1 MATRAEVLQVSRLR
15 MAIPTKHKF
24 WSLLALTC
32 MCVALA
38 ACEKSPPKS
47 ADMASGTASPANANI
62 EYVVGT
68 DAAYAPFSSMNEKKE
83 AVGFEIDLIKA
94 VAERAGIR
102 IKVENTPFDGIFNAL
117 AQGDRD
123 ILISSIT
130 ITDLRK
136 QTVDFTDPYF
146 EANQLIAVPLNSKV
160 EKFVDLKT
168 LKIGVQSATTGD
180 ETAQRLVG
188 KNNPNVKRFESMPLA
203 FQELDGGGV
212 DAVVGDNGV
221 VVNYVKNN
229 GAKTFKIISDPTF
242 PKEYY
247 GIAVKKGN
255 TFLLGKLNKG
265 LADIKKDGTANKI
278 YAKYF
283 SDKP

>member
-1 MATRAEVLQVSRLR
+1 MATSAATPQMNPV
-15 MAIPTKHKF
+15 HKGAHVKKNL
-24 WSLLALTC
+24 WSFLALACICT
-32 MCVALA
+32 ALA
-38 ACEKSPPKS
+38 ACGKS
-47 ADMASGTASPANANI
+47 APKPVDTALGNANPADANR

-83 AVGFEIDLIKA
+83 AVGYEIDLIKA
-94 VAERAGIR
+94 IAERAGMR

-136 QTVDFTDPYF
+136 KTVDFTAPYF
-146 EANQLIAVPLNSKV
+146 EANQLIAVPLNSRV
-160 EKFVDLKT
+160 QKFTDLKR

-180 ETAQRLVG
+180 EAARQLVG
-188 KNNPNVKRFESMPLA
+188 KNNPDIKRFESMPLA

-229 GAKTFKIISDPTF
+229 DARNFKIISDPSF

-255 TFLLGKLNKG
+255 TALQTILNKG
-265 LADIKKDGTANKI
+265 LAEIKADGTSDKI

-283 SDKP
+283 SDKA